1 MCIDESGGQISRIC
15 VDSGSITPPQQA
27 LVQENFI
34 MFSYRHAFHAGN
46 HADVLKHAVLI
57 SLLKYMV
64 RKDKPFLVIDTH
76 AGAGAYSLDTGQ
88 ATKKMEY
95 VDGVAKLMGHH
106 PLPELLKDYVN
117 FIDRF
122 NDKNELRRYPGS
134 PTIAAQMTRSTDR
147 LRFFE
152 MHSTDYR
159 LLAQYFPESDKR
171 VQVKKED
178 GLAGLK
184 ASLPPPSKRALVL
197 IDPSYENKQDYY
209 AIPEAIKEALRR
221 FEQGTYLIWYPKLQT
236 GQSRRLPEVL
246 RRSMRGDWL
255 DVSLTVKKPTKDG
268 FGMHGTGLFV
278 VNPPY
283 TLPGLLK
290 ESMPVL
296 VERLG
301 MDAGAGFSLDFQIA

>member
-1 MCIDESGGQISRIC
+1 
-15 VDSGSITPPQQA
+15 
-27 LVQENFI
+27 

-57 SLLKYMV
+57 SLLKYLTQ
-64 RKDKPFLVIDTH
+64 KDKPFWVVDTH

-88 ATKKMEY
+88 ATKKEEY
-95 VDGVAKLMGHH
+95 AEGVARLIGQDG
-106 PLPELLKDYVN
+106 LPALLKDYVN
-117 FIDRF
+117 FVHAF
-122 NDKNELRRYPGS
+122 NDRKGLRRYPGS
-134 PTIAAQMTRSTDR
+134 PTIAARLTRPDDR

-159 LLAQYFPESDKR
+159 LLSQLFGDADKR

-184 ASLPPPSKRALVL
+184 ALLPPPATSRRALVV
-197 IDPSYENKQDYY
+197 IDPSYEDKRDYM
-209 AIPEAIKEALRR
+209 AIPAAVHDGLRR
-221 FEQGTYLIWYPKLQT
+221 FPEAVFLVWYPLLQI
-236 GQSRRLPEVL
+236 GAARRMPEQL
-246 RRSMRGDWL
+246 QRGMKGEGGHDWL
-255 DVSLTVKKPTKDG
+255 NVSLTVRKPAKDG

-283 TLPGLLK
+283 VLPGLLQAA
-290 ESMPVL
+290 MPVL

-301 MDAGAGFSLDFQIA
+301 IDDTASFKLDYEIA